1 MPLSEHEQ
9 RQLEQIE
16 QALYAEDPR
25 FARNVRV
32 RDPRAHYR
40 HRFVSALVAVVVGA
54 AMIVAGVLTRQPLP
68 GSVLGGAGIL
78 VLMVGAAWGLANW
91 RRMHMLHVVGE
102 AERGSG
108 GRRSGRRRPGGRRHG
123 FMQTMEERWNR
134 RTGGN

>member
-32 RDPRAHYR
+32 RDPHVHYR
-40 HRFVSALVAVVVGA
+40 HRFVCAVVAVVIGA
-54 AMIVAGVLTRQPLP
+54 AMIVTGVLTEQPLP
-68 GSVLGGAGIL
+68 GSVIGGAGIL
-78 VLMVGAAWGLANW
+78 VLMVGCAWGLASW
-91 RRMHMLHVVGE
+91 RRMHMLHPVGE
-102 AERGSG
+102 RKRGASRRRTG
-108 GRRSGRRRPGGRRHG
+108 GRRRG

-134 RTGGN
+134 REGGI